1 MSDYPFER
9 SAVVYPAGTVLS
21 VTVYGVIKHFGI
33 ATGYGTVIHASR
45 RFGRV
50 EETDLAAFCDGRRP
64 RIIPY
69 AMPVSGSEIVARARS
84 KRGQRYNVLL
94 NNCEHFMTWVT
105 EGKGRSAQLGPADAR
120 RLSKD

>member
-1 MSDYPFER
+1 MRDYPFER
-9 SAVVYPAGTVLS
+9 SQIVHPAGTVLS
-21 VTVYGVIKHFGI
+21 IRVYGVIKHYGI

-50 EETDLAAFCDGRRP
+50 AETDFGIFCDGRRAT
-64 RIIPY
+64 IIPY
-69 AMPVSGSEIVARARS
+69 AAPLSGSEIVARARS
-84 KRGQRYNVLL
+84 KCGQRYNVLV
-94 NNCEHFMTWVT
+94 NNCEHFMTWVI